1 MLNEFDYNPLCVRGI
16 SNFKGL
22 EIETMENYRTL
33 RIHKVL
39 ELYSCRTQ
47 DLKSYLN
54 LEGGT
59 QVQFECF
66 KEGNKRF
73 TAFFCVCWDRGLDF
87 RSKFSVYQ
95 LRTSNLG
102 NQSSAR

>member
-1 MLNEFDYNPLCVRGI
+1 MLNEFDYNPLCVHGI
-16 SNFKGL
+16 SNFKGF
-22 EIETMENYRTL
+22 EIKTMEIYRTL
-33 RIHKVL
+33 RTHKVL

-59 QVQFECF
+59 EVQFECF

-73 TAFFCVCWDRGLDF
+73 TAFFCVCWDRGLNF

>member
-1 MLNEFDYNPLCVRGI
+1 
-16 SNFKGL
+16 
-22 EIETMENYRTL
+22 MENYRTP

-39 ELYSCRTQ
+39 KLYSCRTQ
-47 DLKSYLN
+47 DLKSYLK

-73 TAFFCVCWDRGLDF
+73 RAFFSVWDRGLDF
-87 RSKFSVYQ
+87 GSKFSVYH
-95 LRTSNLG
+95 L
-102 NQSSAR
+102 

>member
-1 MLNEFDYNPLCVRGI
+1 MLNEFDYNPLCVCGI

-33 RIHKVL
+33 RINKVL
-39 ELYSCRTQ
+39 VLYSCRTQ

-54 LEGGT
+54 LEGGA

-73 TAFFCVCWDRGLDF
+73 TAFFCVWDRGLDF
-87 RSKFSVYQ
+87 VSKFSVYQ
-95 LRTSNLG
+95 I
-102 NQSSAR
+102 